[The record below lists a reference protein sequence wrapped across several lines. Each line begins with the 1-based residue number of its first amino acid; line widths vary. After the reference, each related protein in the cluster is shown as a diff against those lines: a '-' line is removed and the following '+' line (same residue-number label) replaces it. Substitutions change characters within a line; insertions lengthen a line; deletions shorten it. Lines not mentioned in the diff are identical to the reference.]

1 MEHELEVRI
10 RTRAYEIW
18 EREGRPANSDL
29 ECWLKAEREILEEPI
44 VAARALASEVA
55 ASLPKLAKGR
65 PRLSSAK
72 KVAG

>member
-1 MEHELEVRI
+1 VRI
-10 RTRAYEIW
+10 RRRAYEIW

-29 ECWLKAEREILEEPI
+29 ECWIKAECEILEEPI

-55 ASLPKLAKGR
+55 ASLPKLAKG